1 MCVRVWFPALHT
13 VAPPAGT
20 RGNIFIIIT
29 QTRGWLATHCLTRCV
44 LPFVEVLEGNQ
55 VCRLHL
61 LIQCS
66 ALRQFCHTTTHTST
80 PTRRANVSSCMLM
93 IKQSTNTETFAHI
106 IRGTGSIDTLPQC
119 SRRMEEEVGRKE
131 EVEVAGRR
139 EEGEVV
145 GRMEEGE
152 VVGRKDEEVVG
163 EQEGE
168 GEEMGGCSEGG

>member
-1 MCVRVWFPALHT
+1 
-13 VAPPAGT
+13 
-20 RGNIFIIIT
+20 
-29 QTRGWLATHCLTRCV
+29 
-44 LPFVEVLEGNQ
+44 
-55 VCRLHL
+55 
-61 LIQCS
+61 
-66 ALRQFCHTTTHTST
+66 
-80 PTRRANVSSCMLM
+80 MLM

-145 GRMEEGE
+145 GRREEGE
-152 VVGRKDEEVVG
+152 VVGRKDEEVMG

-168 GEEMGGCSEGG
+168 GEETGGCSEGG

>member
-1 MCVRVWFPALHT
+1 
-13 VAPPAGT
+13 
-20 RGNIFIIIT
+20 
-29 QTRGWLATHCLTRCV
+29 
-44 LPFVEVLEGNQ
+44 
-55 VCRLHL
+55 
-61 LIQCS
+61 
-66 ALRQFCHTTTHTST
+66 
-80 PTRRANVSSCMLM
+80 MLM

-145 GRMEEGE
+145 GRREEGE

-168 GEEMGGCSEGG
+168 GEETGGCSEGG

>member
-1 MCVRVWFPALHT
+1 
-13 VAPPAGT
+13 
-20 RGNIFIIIT
+20 
-29 QTRGWLATHCLTRCV
+29 
-44 LPFVEVLEGNQ
+44 
-55 VCRLHL
+55 
-61 LIQCS
+61 
-66 ALRQFCHTTTHTST
+66 
-80 PTRRANVSSCMLM
+80 MLM

>member
-55 VCRLHL
+55 VCKLHL

-139 EEGEVV
+139 EEGEA
-145 GRMEEGE
+145 
-152 VVGRKDEEVVG
+152 VGRKDEEVVG

>member
-1 MCVRVWFPALHT
+1 
-13 VAPPAGT
+13 
-20 RGNIFIIIT
+20 
-29 QTRGWLATHCLTRCV
+29 
-44 LPFVEVLEGNQ
+44 
-55 VCRLHL
+55 
-61 LIQCS
+61 
-66 ALRQFCHTTTHTST
+66 
-80 PTRRANVSSCMLM
+80 MLM

-131 EVEVAGRR
+131 EVEVVGRR

-152 VVGRKDEEVVG
+152 AVGRKDEEVVG

>member
-1 MCVRVWFPALHT
+1 
-13 VAPPAGT
+13 
-20 RGNIFIIIT
+20 
-29 QTRGWLATHCLTRCV
+29 
-44 LPFVEVLEGNQ
+44 
-55 VCRLHL
+55 
-61 LIQCS
+61 
-66 ALRQFCHTTTHTST
+66 
-80 PTRRANVSSCMLM
+80 MLM

-139 EEGEVV
+139 EEGEGV
-145 GRMEEGE
+145 GRREEGE

>member
-1 MCVRVWFPALHT
+1 
-13 VAPPAGT
+13 
-20 RGNIFIIIT
+20 
-29 QTRGWLATHCLTRCV
+29 
-44 LPFVEVLEGNQ
+44 
-55 VCRLHL
+55 
-61 LIQCS
+61 
-66 ALRQFCHTTTHTST
+66 
-80 PTRRANVSSCMLM
+80 MLM

-145 GRMEEGE
+145 GKEEGEVVGRREEGE
-152 VVGRKDEEVVG
+152 VVGRKDEEVMG

-168 GEEMGGCSEGG
+168 GEETGGCSEGG

>member
-1 MCVRVWFPALHT
+1 
-13 VAPPAGT
+13 
-20 RGNIFIIIT
+20 
-29 QTRGWLATHCLTRCV
+29 
-44 LPFVEVLEGNQ
+44 
-55 VCRLHL
+55 
-61 LIQCS
+61 
-66 ALRQFCHTTTHTST
+66 
-80 PTRRANVSSCMLM
+80 MLM

-152 VVGRKDEEVVG
+152 AVGRKDEEVVG